1 MALPKI
7 DIPTYELT
15 LPSVDQQVKY
25 RPFLVKEEKL
35 LMMALES
42 GEDADM
48 KNATIDLVNSCTF
61 GKIKAEEL
69 PLFDIEYLFL
79 NIRAKSVG
87 EVAKFQVIC
96 PDDKITL
103 VPVDIDLTEVNVQV
117 DDKHN
122 NNILLDESR
131 NLGIVMRYPTL
142 KLVPMGIDKN
152 MNADKIFNL
161 MVSCIDH
168 IYEGD
173 KVYPAKDS
181 SKSELVEF
189 FNNLNSAKFQLI
201 KTFFDEMPKLRHTIK
216 VTNPKTKKES
226 EITFSGLQDFFV
238 SASPTNP

>member
-96 PDDKITL
+96 PDDKLTL

-142 KLVPMGIDKN
+142 RLVPMGIDKN

-189 FNNLNSAKFQLI
+189 FNNLNSAQFQLI

>member
-61 GKIKAEEL
+61 GKIKAEEM

-181 SKSELVEF
+181 SRNELVDF
-189 FNNLNSAKFQLI
+189 FNNLNSTQFQLI
-201 KTFFDEMPKLRHTIK
+201 KTFFDEMPRLRHTIK